1 MLTCLMKRRL
11 KEEGVT
17 ERKYQVHPYFEKS
30 GDFGSSVVARELD
43 SERFRSFY
51 TASTG
56 GH

>member
-1 MLTCLMKRRL
+1 MLTWLMKRRL

-17 ERKYQVHPYFEKS
+17 ERKYQVHPYFERS